1 MKTIFQFLFAT
12 YLFSKGFRKAS
23 RIAAALHIHPI
34 LICKWAKTPFWGIGI
49 RFWGCT
55 TKDNVIGI
63 AKCKKKQLVRLQQAR
78 LEKEKLELRRQNG
91 CVFSEAISIDRP
103 YRSKRFHARRKELNV
118 KFHTYTPR
126 HTPNT
131 LLTENRSKKGH
142 PRQCFFL
149 INTKAR
155 SHGV

>member
-91 CVFSEAISIDRP
+91 ELQNDLKAAE
-103 YRSKRFHARRKELNV
+103 SKWRKMIFRGEL
-118 KFHTYTPR
+118 
-126 HTPNT
+126 
-131 LLTENRSKKGH
+131 
-142 PRQCFFL
+142 
-149 INTKAR
+149 
-155 SHGV
+155 